1 MKTEDDKT
9 AVGMVAGREMEPEGN
24 SGSGN
29 HIAKWGA
36 TERVGPKKQGPEP
49 PHRHDMINP
58 WMHN

>member
-29 HIAKWGA
+29 HIAK
-36 TERVGPKKQGPEP
+36 
-49 PHRHDMINP
+49 
-58 WMHN
+58 